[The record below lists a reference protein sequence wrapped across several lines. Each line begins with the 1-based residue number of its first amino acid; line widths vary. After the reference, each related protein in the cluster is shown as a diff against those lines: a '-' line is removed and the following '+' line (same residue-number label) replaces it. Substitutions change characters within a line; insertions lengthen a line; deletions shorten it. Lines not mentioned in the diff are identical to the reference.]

1 LKNLVFFL
9 WFFVVNIMVICGRNV
24 VDGGF
29 IFGGEKYATVLRFIL
44 VRWGVDLEQRGLGC
58 LDGTLSAIG
67 R

>member
-1 LKNLVFFL
+1 
-9 WFFVVNIMVICGRNV
+9 VVIIVVICGRNV

-29 IFGGEKYATVLRFIL
+29 IFGGEKYATVLRFIFRCSDT
-44 VRWGVDLEQRGLGC
+44 VWTRRGLGF